1 MFRFFVSRIGLETQE
16 GFQASTD
23 TSNVPLKTQSR
34 RKGSR
39 GQSGVGPWT
48 PSVDQ
53 LGLGLGRLPQYTGA
67 YNLQVISPSGT
78 KSGKGSAESCRPQGL
93 SAFPSEGALGL
104 VLWVPHPRD
113 CQSSHLHP
121 RLAAGG
127 QMAEAVVFI

>member
-1 MFRFFVSRIGLETQE
+1 MFCFFVSGIGLETQE
-16 GFQASTD
+16 GFQASAD
-23 TSNVPLKTQSR
+23 TSNVPLTTQSR

-53 LGLGLGRLPQYTGA
+53 LGLGLGQLPQYTGA

-104 VLWVPHPRD
+104 VLWVSPQGLPVITSAS
-113 CQSSHLHP
+113 Q
-121 RLAAGG
+121 AGSR
-127 QMAEAVVFI
+127 MADG